1 MWIGPWYPAVPSFCL
16 STSHLCCHPVL
27 PISIL
32 PQPPLP
38 TLEVP
43 KNKIVYTLVSIL
55 NISRQSLVFL
65 DVCGSKTS
73 TSISNL
79 ACLIITSC
87 VWTESSF
94 KLGGKCVSAKQHGRS
109 AASLPLCVL
118 FIKTRDKQADMRD
131 YSVVQRKNAGEIVT
145 RTEVFFTNTVYL
157 HKLKGRWKQAGS
169 RRWKQAYQ
177 KPVCGKYGMND
188 SQEHFQAEDQFCFNP
203 LIGFCWCVAGVSLL
217 YSSTSICVCLWHICC
232 WMISHDKGI
241 YYYANLFFFFF
252 V

>member
-1 MWIGPWYPAVPSFCL
+1 MWIGPWYLAVPSFCL

-32 PQPPLP
+32 PRPPLP

-109 AASLPLCVL
+109 AASLPLCLL

-145 RTEVFFTNTVYL
+145 RTEVFLPILFTCTN
-157 HKLKGRWKQAGS
+157 WKDAGN
-169 RRWKQAYQ
+169 RLETDAGNRHIK
-177 KPVCGKYGMND
+177 NL
-188 SQEHFQAEDQFCFNP
+188 F
-203 LIGFCWCVAGVSLL
+203 VANMA
-217 YSSTSICVCLWHICC
+217 
-232 WMISHDKGI
+232 WMIHKSIFRPRISSVLTLWLAFADVLLVCPCCI
-241 YYYANLFFFFF
+241 LLPLYVF
-252 V
+252 VCDTFAAEW